1 MEQLGNIIRKTL
13 KELGIEKPIQQYE
26 ALQIWPRIA
35 GEKISSVTEPR
46 HIANG
51 KLFIKVKNAAWRN
64 ELVFHRLELLKKIN
78 QQLGHSVIKE
88 IVLI

>member
-1 MEQLGNIIRKTL
+1 MKQLGDILKATI

-26 ALQIWPRIA
+26 ALVIWPRVVGDKIA
-35 GEKISSVTEPR
+35 SVTEPR

-64 ELVFHRLELLKKIN
+64 ELVFHRAD
-78 QQLGHSVIKE
+78 
-88 IVLI
+88 LIRKMNEQIGRATVRDIILI

>member
-1 MEQLGNIIRKTL
+1 MMPLGDILKATI

-26 ALQIWPRIA
+26 ALVIWPQVV
-35 GEKISSVTEPR
+35 GEKIASVTEPK

-64 ELVFHRLELLKKIN
+64 ELVFHR
-78 QQLGHSVIKE
+78 SD
-88 IVLI
+88 LIRKMNEKTGRVTVRDIILI

>member
-1 MEQLGNIIRKTL
+1 MKQLGDIIKSTI

-26 ALQIWPRIA
+26 ALVLWPKVV
-35 GEKISSVTEPR
+35 GEKIAAVTEPR

-51 KLFIKVKNAAWRN
+51 KLFVKVKNAAWRN
-64 ELVFHRLELLKKIN
+64 ELVFHREDLVRKMNRQI
-78 QQLGHSVIKE
+78 GSAVIRE